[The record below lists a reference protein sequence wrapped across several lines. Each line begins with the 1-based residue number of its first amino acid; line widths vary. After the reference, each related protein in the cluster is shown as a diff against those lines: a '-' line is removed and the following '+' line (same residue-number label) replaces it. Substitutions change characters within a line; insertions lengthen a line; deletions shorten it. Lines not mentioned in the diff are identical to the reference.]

1 MSKFLAEGL
10 LLMILLGAVVL
21 FYMLIFKYVIKS
33 EEPKKEEKGFT
44 LIEFL
49 ICVAITVIMLG
60 IAVPQ
65 IVSQDI
71 ICKSNSGT
79 TVYEGKA
86 KHLHEPSTGIWR
98 FTNSN
103 GENVQVTGFC
113 SEKKDSGYRNLN

>member
-44 LIEFL
+44 LIELL
-49 ICVAITVIMLG
+49 ICVAITVIMLA

-86 KHLHEPSTGIWR
+86 KHLHEPST
-98 FTNSN
+98 
-103 GENVQVTGFC
+103 V
-113 SEKKDSGYRNLN
+113 SGDLLIVMVRMFR